1 MDRPHGGAKG
11 GGGMSLTVSLKHS
24 FPGFDLDV
32 GFDAPPGVT
41 ALYGR
46 SGSGKTT
53 IVNAVAGLLKP
64 DVGRIALDGV
74 VMTDTR
80 DGVSLPP
87 HKRRI
92 GCVFQ
97 EARLFPHMSVR
108 SNLTYGAKFAGQ
120 VDEREFDRIVELLGI
135 EALLDRRP
143 SRLSGGEKSR
153 VALGRAILSKPRLL
167 LMDEPLA
174 ALDEARKAEILPY
187 FERLRDEIGLPILYV
202 SHSPSEV
209 ARLATTVV
217 VVENGRVAAI
227 GEAAEVFSDPAAAH
241 ALGLREAGAVL
252 TARIEAH
259 EEDGLT
265 RLSTSAGALL
275 LPTVN
280 GSPGTIVRVRLLAQ
294 DVMIATEQPSG
305 ISALNVLPARVREIR
320 EGEGPGALV
329 QLEAGDEII
338 LARITRRSAAALDL
352 APGRNVHAILKAV
365 SIAKESIGET

>member
-1 MDRPHGGAKG
+1 
-11 GGGMSLTVSLKHS
+11 MSLTVALKHS

-32 GFDAPPGVT
+32 DFAAPPGVT

-64 DVGRIALDGV
+64 DAGLVSVDGA
-74 VMTDTR
+74 MLTDT
-80 DGVSLPP
+80 GAGLFVPP

-92 GCVFQ
+92 GYVFQ
-97 EARLFPHMSVR
+97 EARLFPHLNVK
-108 SNLTYGAKFAGQ
+108 SNLIYGARFAGK
-120 VDEREFDRIVELLGI
+120 VDEQAFDRIVELLGI
-135 EALLDRRP
+135 GALLDRRP
-143 SRLSGGEKSR
+143 AKLSGGEKSR
-153 VALGRAILSKPRLL
+153 VALGRAILSRPRLL

-174 ALDEARKAEILPY
+174 ALDEARKVEILPY
-187 FERLRDEIGLPILYV
+187 FERLRDETGLPILYV

-217 VVENGRVAAI
+217 LVENGRVAAI

-265 RLSTSAGALL
+265 RLLTSAGSLL
-275 LPTVN
+275 LPSVN
-280 GSPGTIVRVRLLAQ
+280 GSPGAMVRVRLLAQ
-294 DVMIATEQPSG
+294 DVMLATNKPSG

-320 EGEGPGALV
+320 EGDGPGALV

-352 APGRNVHAILKAV
+352 APGRDVHAILKAV
-365 SIAKESIGET
+365 SIAKESVGEI